1 MEKYIYKGKNEE
13 EILSKALEEL
23 NLKEEDIIYKTSEE
37 KSGLFGSKKV
47 ILELVKI
54 NDIADYGKNLI
65 EKLLENLKIDL
76 NKYYFLVFLLK
87 IREKQISYKIHSD
100 KNNILI
106 GKRGKILDS
115 IQTFI
120 KQSINS
126 KFGLY
131 VNVIIDVEN
140 YKEKQ
145 NYYLERDVKKI
156 AREVT
161 LSKVDVK
168 LDPMNSYERRIVH
181 NALSKFEYIETISE
195 GEEPNRCVVIKYKE
209 KDE

>member
-65 EKLLENLKIDL
+65 EKLLENLKIDG
-76 NKYYFLVFLLK
+76 NIERK